1 MGLNEV
7 QKKMRSDYLENNLII
22 TECSQKKPFAFI
34 SYASDDW
41 ESVFKQAVVPIQ
53 KQYGLRVYADRA
65 FDKLNDKW
73 IVPMLRNV
81 RGSDLMVA
89 FVSQNYIESYACF
102 LELLTAVNNKK
113 QIVFVDLGGGL
124 HLGDTTDQPNI
135 ERGVKNEILNQGANI
150 STNTNNSSND
160 LMRAMK
166 SSFTS
171 ISTLLEQ
178 DALSKYDISDAFIN
192 FFRDASINRKTI
204 NDLKSLVRTIKSV
217 SSSVFDKALVHN
229 PQNQAPDI
237 RVKAYE
243 SQDKQAEEQPVRSE
257 QPGAESAEP
266 SAQTIQPEAG
276 SEAPSS
282 LSNQA
287 EAGTAAQPVQNYQ
300 PEAQAAVEYSLDEL
314 AQKGK
319 AEPRGRKTAKILI
332 GAVAGLALVIIAFVL
347 ISSRSKQVEAMAYEI
362 SFQEDGNKTQL
373 YSGEYTGEW
382 KSGQPY
388 NEGVFTYV
396 DESNSDNSFVCEGVW
411 EDGKMN
417 GQGTKTW
424 GNGDV
429 YEGEFADNFRNG
441 QGTYT
446 YNENDQYNRV
456 SYVGEWKDNLKNGQG
471 TMTWTSGAVYEGEWK
486 DGQRSGQGT
495 HTYAEDDDY
504 NRLSYTGQWENDK
517 PSGQGT
523 MTWKSGNVYEG
534 EWKDGQRSGQGT
546 ATYGEGDENGRRDY
560 VGQWEN
566 DKFNGQGTMT
576 WTNGNVYEGEWKD
589 GQRSGQGTITSARGE
604 AYEGEWKDDMRNG
617 QGTMTYAKDDEYKR
631 RDYVGQW
638 ENGKQS
644 GQGTMTW
651 TNGNFYEG
659 EWKDGLRNG
668 RGKHTSTDGTIHE
681 GEWKDDKFVG

>member
-7 QKKMRSDYLENNLII
+7 QKKMRSDYLESNLII

-81 RGSDLMVA
+81 RGSDLMIA

-124 HLGDTTDQPNI
+124 HLGDTTDQPSI

-237 RVKAYE
+237 PAKAYE
-243 SQDKQAEEQPVRSE
+243 SQDKQAEEQPVRSG
-257 QPGAESAEP
+257 QPGTESAEP
-266 SAQTIQPEAG
+266 SARTIQPEARSFLG
-276 SEAPSS
+276 
-282 LSNQA
+282 NQA
-287 EAGTAAQPVQNYQ
+287 EAGTAAQPVQNHQ
-300 PEAQAAVEYSLDEL
+300 PKAQAAVGYSLDEL

-319 AEPRGRKTAKILI
+319 PQPRGRKTAAILI
-332 GAVAGLALVIIAFVL
+332 GAVAGLALVIMAFVL

-396 DESNSDNSFVCEGVW
+396 DESSSDNSFVCEGVW

-429 YEGEFADNFRNG
+429 YEGEFTDNFRNG

-446 YNENDQYNRV
+446 YNENDPYNRI
-456 SYVGEWKDNLKNGQG
+456 SYVGEWKGNLKNGQG
-471 TMTWTSGAVYEGEWK
+471 TMTWKSGAVYEGEWK

-495 HTYAEDDDY
+495 HTYAEDDEF
-504 NRLSYTGQWENDK
+504 NRISYTGQWENDK
-517 PSGQGT
+517 QS
-523 MTWKSGNVYEG
+523 
-534 EWKDGQRSGQGT
+534 
-546 ATYGEGDENGRRDY
+546 
-560 VGQWEN
+560 
-566 DKFNGQGTMT
+566 GQGTMT

-589 GQRSGQGTITSARGE
+589 G
-604 AYEGEWKDDMRNG
+604 
-617 QGTMTYAKDDEYKR
+617 
-631 RDYVGQW
+631 
-638 ENGKQS
+638 
-644 GQGTMTW
+644 
-651 TNGNFYEG
+651 
-659 EWKDGLRNG
+659 LRNG
-668 RGKHTSTDGTIHE
+668 YGKHTSADGTVRE

>member
-1 MGLNEV
+1 MGLNEI

-22 TECSQKKPFAFI
+22 TECSQKKPYVFI
-34 SYASDDW
+34 SYASNDW

-53 KQYGLRVYADRA
+53 QQYGLCVYADRA

-171 ISTLLEQ
+171 ITTLLEQ

-217 SSSVFDKALVHN
+217 SSSVFDKALAHN
-229 PQNQAPDI
+229 PQNQAPY
-237 RVKAYE
+237 VSMTA
-243 SQDKQAEEQPVRSE
+243 QDNRAGEQPVQSVQPEVQTVE
-257 QPGAESAEP
+257 QPVQS
-266 SAQTIQPEAG
+266 IQSEAG
-276 SEAPSS
+276 PTAQSS
-282 LSNQA
+282 LSSQA
-287 EAGTAAQPVQNYQ
+287 EAGTAAQPVQNHR

-319 AEPRGRKTAKILI
+319 AQPRSRKTAAILI
-332 GAVAGLALVIIAFVL
+332 GAVAGLALVIIVFVL

-382 KSGQPY
+382 KSGHPY

-429 YEGEFADNFRNG
+429 YEGGFADNYRNG

-471 TMTWTSGAVYEGEWK
+471 TMTWKSGAVYEGEWK
-486 DGQRSGQGT
+486 DGQRSDQGT
-495 HTYAEDDDY
+495 HTYAEDDEF

-517 PSGQGT
+517 QS
-523 MTWKSGNVYEG
+523 
-534 EWKDGQRSGQGT
+534 
-546 ATYGEGDENGRRDY
+546 
-560 VGQWEN
+560 
-566 DKFNGQGTMT
+566 GQGTMT

-589 GQRSGQGTITSARGE
+589 G
-604 AYEGEWKDDMRNG
+604 
-617 QGTMTYAKDDEYKR
+617 
-631 RDYVGQW
+631 
-638 ENGKQS
+638 
-644 GQGTMTW
+644 
-651 TNGNFYEG
+651 
-659 EWKDGLRNG
+659 LRNG
-668 RGKHTSTDGTIHE
+668 HGKHTSADGTVHE